1 MTDQTTL
8 VGWTSDAGSASL
20 LPSVALAPF
29 TPRIGPPVPV
39 MKIKTFLVFTAALMS
54 IGVASSARAARD
66 KDSLVTAVFSR
77 CFNDYKRPAES
88 DGSPKIL
95 TYNIAKGGYAPGMGK
110 DASIDDVKFEGVVR
124 VLGKYLA
131 KQGYFPAKDGSKAD
145 VMMVV
150 HWGKTAVDKRYRDL
164 FDLGMQYSTG
174 DAFGSEAAMGMMLI
188 QFSQQLRNADN
199 EDVANI
205 LGYTSEINYRNPQ
218 NTTALN
224 GGVAT
229 LYWDLMD
236 DLENE
241 RYYVTITAYDF
252 QQLVQH
258 KQKHGLWRT
267 VISIDARENR
277 FDERLTQM
285 IAKASRYFGRDSGRL
300 IRQFD
305 YVPRV
310 DFGELKSLGVVE
322 SKPATKE

>member
-1 MTDQTTL
+1 
-8 VGWTSDAGSASL
+8 
-20 LPSVALAPF
+20 
-29 TPRIGPPVPV
+29 
-39 MKIKTFLVFTAALMS
+39 MKIKTFLMFAAALIS
-54 IGVASSARAARD
+54 IGVANLARAAHD

-77 CFNDYKRPAES
+77 SFKDYQRPVEA

-95 TYNIAKGGYAPGMGK
+95 TYNIAKGGYAPGLGK
-110 DASIDDVKFEGVVR
+110 DASIDNVKFEGIVR

-131 KQGYFPAKDGSKAD
+131 KQGYFPAKDGRKAD

-150 HWGKTAVDKRYRDL
+150 HWGKTTVDKRYRDL

-174 DAFGSEAAMGMMLI
+174 DVFGTESAIGMMLI
-188 QFSQQLRNADN
+188 QFSQQMRDSDD
-199 EDVANI
+199 ESVANI

-218 NTTALN
+218 NVSTLN
-224 GGVAT
+224 AGAAT

-258 KQKHGLWRT
+258 QQKQGLWRT

-322 SKPATKE
+322 GKPAAKD